1 MNKQTITFVAY
12 LNHTLTAL
20 VEQCHELGVSQD
32 FHVEARMVGQLPLH
46 PIPSNSLIVLSSH
59 AVETMVQP
67 YIPEGAAVI
76 VAKRM
81 IQYTRIREMLEIP
94 KGMKVL
100 LVSDLKSTAEET
112 VELLKESGMDFE
124 WYTYYPGATFPND
137 IEIAVTPGEAHLV
150 PPSIRKVVDIG
161 SRVVDLSTWIEIY
174 AHFQY
179 PRDNVAKLT
188 ARVMQ
193 SLVYITKELNNE
205 IQRTNLLYKNVEAIV
220 DRIEDAVIAVDQD
233 DVIRIINQKAFDT
246 LDLQGMDP
254 NDLVASESLP
264 DDFYAII
271 SNSIDEKEQLVD
283 WRNKTYFFRK
293 TDIFIE
299 GRRVGYLV
307 LFRKAAEIEKLE
319 HDYRLRV
326 YSKGLVAKYNF
337 DDICA
342 VNESFQKV
350 IQIAKKIA
358 RSNSTVLLLGE
369 TGTGKELIAQAIHNA
384 SPRRREP
391 FVGVNFA
398 AISESLLESELFGY
412 EEGAFTGARKG
423 GHIGWFEQA
432 HKGTIF
438 LDEIGD
444 AHAAIQNRLL
454 RVLQE
459 RQVMRVGG
467 SRVLPVDI
475 RVIAATNQDLKKM
488 VQEGKFRADLYYRL
502 NILPIHLP
510 PLRQRV
516 EDIPWLIEQF
526 IRVHCQELRRPP
538 FAISRE
544 AMKEMQKYN
553 WPGNIRELENTIE
566 YLAHVVEDEVDL
578 HHLPFHP
585 SSEALPPAVGEVMEE
600 DLSEQVQLYEEKG
613 FLSDMLV
620 ILHTFGQ
627 LDQHDQ
633 HGGRHSILFHLQ
645 EANVVMSEQQL
656 RYRLKILQNDGLIQV
671 GRGRQGSK
679 LTQRGKNFLAF
690 SGVTMS

>member
-1 MNKQTITFVAY
+1 MENKTITFVAY

-46 PIPSNSLIVLSSH
+46 PIPPNSLIVLSSQ
-59 AVETMVQP
+59 AVRTMVQP
-67 YIPEGAAVI
+67 YIPEGATVI

-100 LVSDLKSTAEET
+100 LVSDLKSTAEES

-124 WYTYYPGATFPND
+124 WYPYYPGATYPND

-150 PPSIRKVVDIG
+150 PPTIRKVVDIG

-174 AHFQY
+174 AHFQF
-179 PRDNVAKLT
+179 PKDNVAKLT

-233 DVIRIINQKAFDT
+233 DVIRIINQKALDS
-246 LDLQGMDP
+246 LDLLGIPM
-254 NDLVASESLP
+254 NRKASESLP
-264 DDFYAII
+264 EDFYAMMT
-271 SNSIDEKEQLVD
+271 SSMDEKEQLVD
-283 WRNKTYFFRK
+283 WRSKTYFFRK

-299 GRRVGYLV
+299 GQTLGYLI

-319 HDYRLRV
+319 HDYRVRA
-326 YSKGLVAKYNF
+326 YSKGLVAKYSF

-488 VQEGKFRADLYYRL
+488 VQEGRFRADLYYRL

-510 PLRQRV
+510 PLRERV

-538 FAISRE
+538 FTISRE

-566 YLAHVVEDEVDL
+566 YLAHVVEDEVGVQ
-578 HHLPFHP
+578 HLPFHR
-585 SSEALPPAVGEVMEE
+585 SGDTLMPATIDVMQE
-600 DLSEQVQLYEEKG
+600 DLSGQAHHYAEKG

-620 ILHTFGQ
+620 ILRTFDQ
-627 LDQHDQ
+627 FDQHDQ
-633 HGGRHSILFHLQ
+633 HGGRHSILFQLQ
-645 EANVVMSEQQL
+645 EAGVVMSEQQL
-656 RYRLKILQNDGLIQV
+656 RYRLKMLQSDGLIQV
-671 GRGRQGSK
+671 GRGRQGSR
-679 LTQRGKNFLAF
+679 LTQRGKQFLAYAAEN
-690 SGVTMS
+690 MM